1 MHSPPSGAEVAEPR
15 SNGLDLNGRVAVLE
29 TRLGQQI
36 ETNARF
42 DEEIRRLREFRH
54 AAANIVNGWTEFERA
69 VDALQ
74 RTVSELQAEVRALR
88 MANDK
93 LQGPGGAIEQLAQL
107 AEDRRFKRRLLGW
120 AAWLSG
126 GIATAWAFAQAVWP
140 YVKLPPKP

>member
-1 MHSPPSGAEVAEPR
+1 MAEPR

-29 TRLGQQI
+29 TRLGQQV

-69 VDALQ
+69 VDSMQRAVADLQ
-74 RTVSELQAEVRALR
+74 GEVKALR
-88 MANDK
+88 AANDK
-93 LQGPGGAIEQLAQL
+93 LQGPGGAIEQLNSL

-140 YVKLPPKP
+140 YVKLPTKP

>member
-15 SNGLDLNGRVAVLE
+15 SNGLDVTGRVAVLE
-29 TRLGQQI
+29 TRLSQQA
-36 ETNARF
+36 ETNARV
-42 DEEIRRLREFRH
+42 EQEIQRLRDFRH
-54 AAANIVNGWTEFERA
+54 AATNIVTGWAEFERG
-69 VDALQ
+69 VDALAQ
-74 RTVSELQAEVRALR
+74 SVRELQAEVRELR
-88 MANDK
+88 KANDK
-93 LQGPGGAIEQLAQL
+93 LMGPGGAIEQLAQL